1 VLEKKSNI
9 VFFYNIFN
17 AILRFS
23 LIVLSV
29 LFFRALYKL
38 LMALVIFQLLRSLV
52 LFIYLKK
59 QYSISSRYI
68 KFSSVSEIL
77 RYSLPLGMGNAI
89 GNMGRNIE
97 NYVITYLL
105 SPEKFAIYAIAN
117 FRIPYLH
124 MVYDSISS
132 VALLK
137 ISELQRNNDLNN
149 IIRIW
154 HRIMIQIACIIIP
167 SVILFYIL
175 AEPIII
181 FLFSEQYLQSIQIF
195 RILLINTFGSIIAP
209 AVILRS
215 FNYTGYMFK
224 VDICTFIVGI
234 VISYILTLHFSLMGA
249 AISSLICTYLMISLQ
264 SIKAIK
270 ILKLPLRK
278 ALPYKGLISIMFL
291 SALIGI
297 IPLILNQLNIVYI
310 FKLVFGSTI
319 YFSVILYVFDRLGYL
334 EIINILKRIKS
345 KIIKIK

>member
-1 VLEKKSNI
+1 MAIKYSSSDQARILFVSRIIAFAIRFLTPVFLARLLSQTDYGLYRQFLLIATTIISFLLLGIPKSTYYFYPKKENKNEVISITYLLLISVCVLLIVIFFPFRNVILLFWKNSGFNPQSINLLFIYIVFAFLSIFIEDIFVLEKKSNI

-124 MVYDSISS
+124 MVYDSMSS
-132 VALLK
+132 VAILK

-149 IIRIW
+149 IILNCW
-154 HRIMIQIACIIIP
+154 
-167 SVILFYIL
+167 
-175 AEPIII
+175 
-181 FLFSEQYLQSIQIF
+181 
-195 RILLINTFGSIIAP
+195 TF
-209 AVILRS
+209 
-215 FNYTGYMFK
+215 F
-224 VDICTFIVGI
+224 
-234 VISYILTLHFSLMGA
+234 
-249 AISSLICTYLMISLQ
+249 
-264 SIKAIK
+264 
-270 ILKLPLRK
+270 
-278 ALPYKGLISIMFL
+278 
-291 SALIGI
+291 
-297 IPLILNQLNIVYI
+297 
-310 FKLVFGSTI
+310 
-319 YFSVILYVFDRLGYL
+319 
-334 EIINILKRIKS
+334 
-345 KIIKIK
+345 